1 MKSFPIT
8 DYNKFPENIYFH
20 KIVNEIIKI
29 GNLKKTK
36 KTILDFGCGNKIF
49 SQKLPYGKI
58 LNYDINPNVTEIKNY
73 KTYKFDIIIL
83 NHVLMHMNENQ
94 INNLFNNLKNIN
106 SEMLFFIGMG
116 RQNFFSKLGKFIL
129 GQHKAHDKTY
139 ISYFDQMKLIKKNLK
154 IIKIKN
160 IFYLT
165 DIFYC
170 SFLRK

>member
-1 MKSFPIT
+1 MKSFPII

-49 SQKLPYGKI
+49 SKKLPHNKI
-58 LNYDINPNVTEIKNY
+58 LNYDLHPDLTEIKNY
-73 KTYKFDIIIL
+73 KNYKFDIIIF
-83 NHVLMHMNENQ
+83 NHVLMYMKKNQ
-94 INNLFNNLKNIN
+94 IEKLFLNLKKSNPKL
-106 SEMLFFIGMG
+106 LFLIGIG

-139 ISYFDQMKLIKKNLK
+139 VSYFDQLKLIKKNLE
-154 IIKIKN
+154 IIKKKN
-160 IFYLT
+160 VLYLT
-165 DIFYC
+165 DVFYC
-170 SFLRK
+170 SFSNI

>member
-8 DYNKFPENIYFH
+8 DYNKFPENIYFN

-49 SQKLPYGKI
+49 SQKLPYSKI
-58 LNYDINPNVTEIKNY
+58 LNYDINPDVTEIKNY
-73 KTYKFDIIIL
+73 KTHNFDIIIL

-94 INNLFNNLKNIN
+94 INNLFYNLKKIN
-106 SEMLFFIGMG
+106 SEMLFLIGMG
-116 RQNFFSKLGKFIL
+116 RQNVFSKLGKFIL

-139 ISYFDQMKLIKKNLK
+139 ISYLDQLNLIKKNLK
-154 IIKIKN
+154 IINKKN
-160 IFYLT
+160 VFYLT
-165 DIFYC
+165 DIFCC
-170 SFLRK
+170 SFSDK

>member
-49 SQKLPYGKI
+49 SQKLPYSKI
-58 LNYDINPNVTEIKNY
+58 LNYDINPDFTEIQNY
-73 KTYKFDIIIL
+73 KTYNFDIIIL

-94 INNLFNNLKNIN
+94 INNC
-106 SEMLFFIGMG
+106 
-116 RQNFFSKLGKFIL
+116 
-129 GQHKAHDKTY
+129 
-139 ISYFDQMKLIKKNLK
+139 LIILK
-154 IIKIKN
+154 ILI
-160 IFYLT
+160 
-165 DIFYC
+165 
-170 SFLRK
+170 RKCF

>member
-49 SQKLPYGKI
+49 SKKLPHNKI
-58 LNYDINPNVTEIKNY
+58 LNYDLHPDLTEIKNY
-73 KTYKFDIIIL
+73 KNYKFDIIIF
-83 NHVLMHMNENQ
+83 NHVLMYMKKNQ
-94 INNLFNNLKNIN
+94 IEKLFLNLKKSNPKL
-106 SEMLFFIGMG
+106 LFLIGIG

-139 ISYFDQMKLIKKNLK
+139 VSYSEQLNLIKKNLK
-154 IIKIKN
+154 IIDKKN
-160 IFYLT
+160 VFYLT

-170 SFLRK
+170 SFSSK